1 MSDNQAEND
10 SESSLPT
17 FRPFTR
23 EEYAIIDNRIIEK
36 RAAAIKRAERRARN
50 IAVRHHFSN
59 FKQRFLSY
67 CVFDHNI
74 FYYYEYILSY
84 NNICVTYFVRHLRT
98 SFMRQYPIIG
108 FAYIHAMFLFVF
120 SRECYNML

>member
-59 FKQRFLSY
+59 FKQPFLSY
-67 CVFDHNI
+67 RVFDHNI

>member
-1 MSDNQAEND
+1 MSDIQAEND

-50 IAVRHHFSN
+50 IAVRHHFVN
-59 FKQRFLSY
+59 FKKRFLSY
-67 CVFDHNI
+67 RVFDHNI
-74 FYYYEYILSY
+74 FYYYEYIPSY
-84 NNICVTYFVRHLRT
+84 NNICVTYFVRA

-108 FAYIHAMFLFVF
+108 FAYTHTLYFLSFH
-120 SRECYNML
+120 ECYYML

>member
-67 CVFDHNI
+67 RVFDHNI

-120 SRECYNML
+120 SRECYYML